1 MPVRIKRASGDLSRL
16 VMMLLLSSTS
26 MCAPATDGKILSDVV
41 LSHYGPAA
49 SNPELARRL
58 LSPATLAQIE
68 RQLSAS
74 GRTLAGQAINLAAE
88 RYVIYVPAQA
98 PAQGYALLVFV
109 PPWQQAGIPQGW
121 APVLEKYG
129 VIFVS
134 AARSGNDENTM
145 GRREP
150 LALLAAL
157 NILVDYRVDP
167 QHVYI
172 GGFSGGSRVAERL
185 AIGFPDLFHGAILN
199 AGSNS
204 LGDPTAEPPIPLP
217 PRDLFYQFQSGTHL
231 IYVTGK
237 RDTSRVEEDLMSV
250 RSMREWCVF
259 NVESIV
265 EPLLDHAVA
274 QPEALSRALGSL
286 AAAMPADATRL
297 AQCRSATD
305 AELERQFGKV
315 ESLISSGKRPAAA
328 KLLEKIDQRYG
339 GLAAPRS
346 LELLNK

>member
-1 MPVRIKRASGDLSRL
+1 MAVWTKRLSGDLSRL
-16 VMMLLLSSTS
+16 AMLLLLSPTL
-26 MCAPATDGKILSDVV
+26 MCAPAAGGKIHNDVV
-41 LSHYGPAA
+41 FSHYGSAA

-68 RQLSAS
+68 RQLTAS
-74 GRTLAGQAINLAAE
+74 GRTLEGQAINLAAE
-88 RYVIYVPAQA
+88 RYIIYVPSQA
-98 PAQGYALLVFV
+98 PPQGYALLVFV

-121 APVLEKYG
+121 APVLDRYG

-157 NILVDYRVDP
+157 NVMADYRVDP

-185 AIGFPDLFHGAILN
+185 AVGYPDLFHGAILN
-199 AGSNS
+199 AGSSS
-204 LGDPTAEPPIPLP
+204 LGDPSAEPPIPLP
-217 PRDLFYQFQSGTHL
+217 SRDLFYQLQTGTHL
-231 IYVTGK
+231 IYVTGA
-237 RDTSRVEEDLMSV
+237 RDTSRVDEDMLSA

-265 EPLLDHAVA
+265 EPLLDHTVA
-274 QPEALSRALGSL
+274 RPDALSRALGSL
-286 AAAMPADATRL
+286 AGGIPEDADRL
-297 AQCRSATD
+297 ARCRSAAD
-305 AELERQFGKV
+305 AEINRQFGKV
-315 ESLISSGKRPAAA
+315 DSLIASGKRAAA
-328 KLLEKIDQRYG
+328 DKLLERIDQHYG
-339 GLAAPRS
+339 GLAAPQS
-346 LELLNK
+346 LELMNK